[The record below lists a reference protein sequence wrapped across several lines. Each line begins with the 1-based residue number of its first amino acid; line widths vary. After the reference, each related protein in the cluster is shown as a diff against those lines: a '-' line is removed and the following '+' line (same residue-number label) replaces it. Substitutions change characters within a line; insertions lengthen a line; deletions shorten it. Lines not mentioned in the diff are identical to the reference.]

1 MSSPTGADR
10 GDTYSAGAS
19 RGQSSIGEVRGAQ
32 LREHQEGVA
41 GVGGALKETPILLSS
56 DHWGEKERVRKMRGR
71 GTGGGGSTRSTTGP
85 MGGSA
90 PCWGGPHLVH
100 LGGGPSSMGRG
111 SHGGGQS

>member
-71 GTGGGGSTRSTTGP
+71 ETGGGGGLHAAPRGP
-85 MGGSA
+85 WGAQLLVGGA
-90 PCWGGPHLVH
+90 LI
-100 LGGGPSSMGRG
+100 
-111 SHGGGQS
+111 